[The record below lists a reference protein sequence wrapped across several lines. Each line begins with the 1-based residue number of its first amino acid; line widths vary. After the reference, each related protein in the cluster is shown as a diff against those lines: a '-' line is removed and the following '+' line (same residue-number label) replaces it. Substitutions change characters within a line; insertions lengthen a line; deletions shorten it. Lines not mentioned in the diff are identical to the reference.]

1 MLDEVQIKVYTYSGT
16 LAPIC
21 ERFIQEKRAIGYKY
35 NTEAKKLS
43 EFSRFTLSFDCPSNA
58 LPKEIVQA
66 WIAKKPTDS
75 ERNQYARFS
84 LICQFA
90 QYMER
95 MGYPAYVPMASEV
108 GRFRQNYVPYIFTH
122 EEIQAFFQAADSMT
136 RLRYSIAPRRHLIM
150 PVLFR
155 ILYCCGLRASEAL
168 KLKGEDVDL
177 QQGILTIRNSKNGKT
192 RYVPMSA
199 ELTRICADYDKT
211 RLVGPPNS
219 DWFFAAP
226 DGGRYDIRA
235 IYDTFRTL
243 LWEAGI
249 SHGGRGKGP
258 RLHDFRHTFCVHS
271 LERWVSSGSDP
282 SAFIPRL
289 TAYLGHANLSC
300 TEKYLRMTAEAYPE
314 VSRIMQDNYGYII
327 PRMEG
332 NDL

>member
-1 MLDEVQIKVYTYSGT
+1 MTDEVQFKTYTYSGV

-21 ERFIQEKRAIGYKY
+21 ESFIQEKRAVGYQY
-35 NTEAKKLS
+35 NSEAKRLS
-43 EFSRFTLSFDCPSNA
+43 EFSRFTLGFDCPANE

-90 QYMER
+90 KYMTR
-95 MGYPAYVPMASEV
+95 IGYPAYIPRRDEV
-108 GRFRQNYVPYIFTH
+108 RKVRQKYVPYIFSRK
-122 EEIQAFFQAADSMT
+122 EIRAFFKAADAMT
-136 RLRYSIAPRRHLIM
+136 RSLHSVAPRRHLIM

-155 ILYCCGLRASEAL
+155 ILYCCGLRASEVI

-177 QQGILTIRNSKNGKT
+177 ERGILTIRNSKNGKT

-199 ELTRICADYDKT
+199 ELTAICADYNKT
-211 RLVGPPNS
+211 RLVGPPDN

-235 IYDTFRTL
+235 IYETFRTL

-258 RLHDFRHTFCVHS
+258 RLHDFRHTFCVHN
-271 LERWVSSGSDP
+271 LERWVANGSDP
-282 SAFIPRL
+282 SALLPRL
-289 TAYLGHANLSC
+289 TAYLGHSDFSC

-314 VSRIMQDNYGYII
+314 VSRIMQECYGYVI
-327 PRMEG
+327 PHMEDG
-332 NDL
+332 NI